1 MPFPDSDPP
10 LLVLENVSRS
20 FRGPQGEFHAV
31 RDVSLALRAGE
42 VAAITGRSGSG
53 KSTLLNLI
61 AGLDTPTA
69 GRLALDGT
77 DLRALDDAGLTRLR
91 RDRIGLVFQF
101 FNLLSTLTVRENVVL
116 PGRLAGRA
124 GKELNAEADAL
135 LGAMGLQHR
144 ADATPETLSGGEM
157 QRCAVARALIHRPRL
172 LLADEPTGN
181 LDSSS
186 AEQVLELM
194 LTLPR
199 ERGTAVLIVTH
210 SDEVAARADRR
221 FVMSDGALSEGDTVR
236 IQGK

>member
-1 MPFPDSDPP
+1 MPNRPEDSSTNP
-10 LLVLENVSRS
+10 LLELEGVSRS
-20 FRGPQGEFHAV
+20 FQGPNGPFHAV
-31 RDVSLALRAGE
+31 REVSLRLAPGE
-42 VAAITGRSGSG
+42 SIAITGRSGSG

-69 GRLALDGT
+69 GALRLDGV

-116 PGRLAGRA
+116 PGRLAGRPDRA
-124 GKELNAEADAL
+124 LRAEADAL
-135 LGAMGLQHR
+135 LTAMDLLHR

-181 LDSSS
+181 LDTRS
-186 AEQVLELM
+186 AEQVLDLM

-210 SDEVAARADRR
+210 SEEVAARADRR
-221 FVMSDGALSEGDTVR
+221 FTMSDGRLIGN
-236 IQGK
+236 GN